1 MKRRAHRPIVD
12 ALLESMDVCDAT
24 RSHEATPHQ
33 RVRARLAERR
43 AWRYL
48 VAAFLVLFLLIGVA
62 VRATVPS
69 PQPADAGIPLR

>member
-1 MKRRAHRPIVD
+1 VKRRIHRPIVD

-43 AWRYL
+43 VLRYAL
-48 VAAFLVLFLLIGVA
+48 VALVGLGLLMGIA
-62 VRATVPS
+62 VRATTPS
-69 PQPADAGIPLR
+69 PVPAVAGDLSP

>member
-1 MKRRAHRPIVD
+1 MKRRTHRAIVD

-48 VAAFLVLFLLIGVA
+48 LAAFVVLFLLIGVA

-69 PQPADAGIPLR
+69 PQPAVAGVPLP